1 MNQPEIV
8 TDRKARQGPK
18 GVPVLVVLL
27 VGLVL
32 AVGFIIGMM
41 AWTATETPEAPP
53 AKTSN
58 PEASVPAGNP
68 NIPPPNSKDAP
79 KQ

>member
-1 MNQPEIV
+1 MNQRDVV

-18 GVPVLVVLL
+18 GVPVLIVLL

-32 AVGFIIGMM
+32 AAAFILGMM
-41 AWTATETPEAPP
+41 AWTATESPDP
-53 AKTSN
+53 ATKTSN